1 MALTPE
7 MMQKVQMERGLL
19 TVLYVPIIIITTSGI
34 KLIIVSSLYNG
45 HGADNLVD

>member
-19 TVLYVPIIIITTSGI
+19 TVLYVPIIITTSGI